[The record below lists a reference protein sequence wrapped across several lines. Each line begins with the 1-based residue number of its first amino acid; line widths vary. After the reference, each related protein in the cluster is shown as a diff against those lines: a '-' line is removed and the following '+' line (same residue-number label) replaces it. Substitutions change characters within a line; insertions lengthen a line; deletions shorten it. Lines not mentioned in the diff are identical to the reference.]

1 MFNYYIIYTAK
12 DDIFCCIE
20 ENPEGLKEK
29 GWRICEGKRMGHR
42 YPSDVQF
49 HMGRSYPG
57 IVVPDLIRNLCGYC
71 LVSSKLKE
79 IIESEVEAEI
89 EFLPFALYNH
99 KGRIAGQDCYIA
111 NVLDT
116 IDCVDLSRSQ
126 GSEFKI
132 VPGTFRQIR
141 KLYLNYDRIP
151 VNAKLFR
158 VPQMMRVLIIRD
170 DLKAVLEQSNI
181 TGAQY
186 IGMGEDCRVS

>member
-79 IIESEVEAEI
+79 IIGVVSLTGTILRQRQADIVRRYLSAMRINRLLLDII
-89 EFLPFALYNH
+89 EFTSHDGIDLYATV
-99 KGRIAGQDCYIA
+99 AGGVQMRMIW
-111 NVLDT
+111 N
-116 IDCVDLSRSQ
+116 IN
-126 GSEFKI
+126 GS
-132 VPGTFRQIR
+132 
-141 KLYLNYDRIP
+141 
-151 VNAKLFR
+151 
-158 VPQMMRVLIIRD
+158 
-170 DLKAVLEQSNI
+170 
-181 TGAQY
+181 
-186 IGMGEDCRVS
+186 